1 MGALRLG
8 RLPAR
13 GGRSVVERG
22 ATTAERGA
30 TTLERG
36 ATTVEDSAGRPLSAP
51 PPTLAVTTGEPAGIG
66 PDICAMLA
74 AGEMAPGHP
83 GARPIFL
90 GDPDVLGD
98 RVRAL
103 ELPVAVETL
112 DGPGDARP
120 HEPGV
125 MPVLPVA
132 AAGPVRPGRLDPG
145 NARHVLGQL
154 ERGVELCTGLERC
167 ALVTAPVHKS
177 TINEAG
183 IAFTGHTEWL
193 AERTGAA
200 CPVMMLASP
209 GLRVALVTTHLPLSA
224 VPGAI
229 SAQRLEAA
237 ISVLHDDLRGR
248 FGIGS
253 PRIMVL
259 GLNPH
264 AGEDGVLGREEIEI
278 VQPLLRSLAGRG
290 LAVSG
295 PVPAD
300 TAFTPRRLRS
310 CDAVLAMYH
319 DQGLPAIKALAF
331 GETVNVTLGLPIVRT
346 SVDHGTALDLAG
358 SGQADPKSLFHAAEL
373 ASRLVSG

>member
-1 MGALRLG
+1 MLALRG
-8 RLPAR
+8 VA
-13 GGRSVVERG
+13 GG
-22 ATTAERGA
+22 
-30 TTLERG
+30 
-36 ATTVEDSAGRPLSAP
+36 DSA
-51 PPTLAVTTGEPAGIG
+51 
-66 PDICAMLA
+66 
-74 AGEMAPGHP
+74 
-83 GARPIFL
+83 ARLIFL
-90 GDPDVLGD
+90 GDPGVLAARIRD
-98 RVRAL
+98 L

-112 DGPGDARP
+112 DDPAAALP
-120 HEPGV
+120 HRPGV
-125 MPVLPVA
+125 MQVLAVA
-132 AAGPVRPGRLDPG
+132 AARPVKAGRLNAG
-145 NARHVLGQL
+145 NARYVLDL
-154 ERGVELCTGLERC
+154 LDRGVQLCADLDRC
-167 ALVTAPVHKS
+167 ALVTAPVQKS

-183 IAFTGHTEWL
+183 IGFTGHTEWL
-193 AERTGAA
+193 AARTGAD

-209 GLRVALVTTHLPLSA
+209 NLRVALVTTHLPLSGVSGEITA
-224 VPGAI
+224 E
-229 SAQRLEAA
+229 RLEAT
-237 ISVLHDDLRGR
+237 ITVLHGDLRSR

-278 VQPLLRSLAGRG
+278 VQPLLRSLARRG

-319 DQGLPAIKALAF
+319 DQGLPPIKALSF

-358 SGQADPKSLFHAAEL
+358 SGEANPESLYHAAEL
-373 ASRLVSG
+373 ALKLVAG

>member
-1 MGALRLG
+1 MEHGGKILETGAK
-8 RLPAR
+8 
-13 GGRSVVERG
+13 
-22 ATTAERGA
+22 
-30 TTLERG
+30 
-36 ATTVEDSAGRPLSAP
+36 TVEDGAGQPLSAP

-66 PDICAMLA
+66 PDICATLA

-83 GARPIFL
+83 GARLIFL
-90 GDPDVLGD
+90 GDAGVLAE
-98 RVRAL
+98 RIRAL
-103 ELPVAVETL
+103 NLPVAVETL
-112 DGPGDARP
+112 AGPGDARP
-120 HEPGV
+120 HRPGV
-125 MPVLPVA
+125 MQVLPVA
-132 AAGPVRPGRLDPG
+132 AARPVRAGRLDPG
-145 NARHVLGQL
+145 NARYVLGQL
-154 ERGVELCTGLERC
+154 DRGVELCAGLERC
-167 ALVTAPVHKS
+167 ALVTAPVQKS
-177 TINEAG
+177 TINDAG

-200 CPVMMLASP
+200 CPVMMLASS
-209 GLRVALVTTHLPLSA
+209 GLRVALVTTHLPLSG

-229 SAQRLEAA
+229 SAARLEAA
-237 ISVLHDDLRGR
+237 ICVLHDDLRGR
-248 FGIGS
+248 FGIDS

-278 VQPLLRSLAGRG
+278 VQPLLRALAEQG

-358 SGQADPKSLFHAAEL
+358 SGQADPKSMHRAAEL
-373 ASRLVSG
+373 ALRLVAG